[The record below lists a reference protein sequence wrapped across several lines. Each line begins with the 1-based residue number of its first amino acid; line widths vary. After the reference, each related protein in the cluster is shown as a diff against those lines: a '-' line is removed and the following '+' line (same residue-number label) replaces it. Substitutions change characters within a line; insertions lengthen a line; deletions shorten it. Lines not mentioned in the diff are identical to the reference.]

1 MKILS
6 KKINSSK
13 LRLVAIVMVVAVS
26 LAVAVAFMFMR
37 TPARYKPAHPEN
49 ADKVSP
55 YLTNYLAPEIYNNV
69 QLDAPF
75 DLIITEEGLNDI
87 IARDIWPQ
95 KAGGDNFY
103 APSVAFENGTIY
115 LMGKVNYSRLPVVMT
130 IVARAKLNPDGKIQI
145 NIETIKAGIVDI
157 TPFAMGRAEGILTD
171 RVKDAGDRSWLADL
185 SDALMKNA
193 PIDPIFTVS
202 AHKRQVRL
210 TAIKIQEDVLTLT
223 LKPQ

>member
-6 KKINSSK
+6 KKIKSPGF
-13 LRLVAIVMVVAVS
+13 RLVAIVI
-26 LAVAVAFMFMR
+26 AVAVFLAIAAAVMFMR

-87 IARDIWPQ
+87 IARNIWSQ
-95 KAGGDNFY
+95 KAGGGNFY
-103 APSVAFENGTIY
+103 APAVAFENGTIY
-115 LMGKVNYSRLPVVMT
+115 LMGKANYSRLPVVMT
-130 IVARAKLNPDGKIQI
+130 IIASPKLNPDGKLQL
-145 NIETIKAGIVDI
+145 NIETVKAGIVDI
-157 TPFAMGRAEGILTD
+157 TPFAMGQAEKILTD
-171 RVKDAGDRSWLADL
+171 RIKDAGDGLWLADL
-185 SDALMKNA
+185 SDALVKNT
-193 PIDPIFTVS
+193 PIEPVFTVS

-210 TAIKIQEDVLTLT
+210 TAVKIQEDMLTLT